1 MTQIRGAGRD
11 LLESLEEERELA
23 DLEGEPQRSSAPFD
37 LGRALALAVRAA
49 SRPARGRGVT
59 LRLQMGRSVPPRF
72 VGDAG
77 RVERLVRV
85 WIRGFLA
92 ASHSETIT
100 LAVALRG
107 ERQDCAVVRFTLL
120 GPADAPAAGDSQL
133 SESGPQLYGGHDS
146 APLAARLLE
155 ALGGEA
161 VPTAE
166 AGRHALA
173 AFELPLVP
181 ARPRSVAT
189 SGARLNP
196 TKRAGG
202 SGNARDPYSPPR
214 RAAAPWIGR
223 ADPQVPVAP
232 DRRRVGH
239 RRHDGNVVSHVR
251 EAIARGFPN
260 NPLHPHLVGIM
271 LVMDARRA
279 HRPRRP
285 GGQKSTTPERIP
297 KIDEMIVGP
306 PAAPATNTTFPSGPM
321 TIVGVIEESIRFPG
335 RWRSPRSGGG
345 RPSSASRA
353 SR

>member
-1 MTQIRGAGRD
+1 VAREPLPFRDAASIAAVAFVLLVITAAAVAAGLEPLAGAGFVLFAAGLIGGFAIQASMDARDPATRADAALEARERDPNQILARIEAANLGELERTLRAPIASAIGMAGLVLEDAPSPAEHAALTQIRGAGRD

-23 DLEGEPQRSSAPFD
+23 DLEGGTPTIESAPFD
-37 LGRALALAVRAA
+37 LGRALALAIRAA

-133 SESGPQLYGGHDS
+133 SESGPQLYGRHDS

-181 ARPRSVAT
+181 ARPRTVAT

-196 TKRAGG
+196 
-202 SGNARDPYSPPR
+202 N
-214 RAAAPWIGR
+214 
-223 ADPQVPVAP
+223 
-232 DRRRVGH
+232 
-239 RRHDGNVVSHVR
+239 
-251 EAIARGFPN
+251 
-260 NPLHPHLVGIM
+260 
-271 LVMDARRA
+271 
-279 HRPRRP
+279 
-285 GGQKSTTPERIP
+285 
-297 KIDEMIVGP
+297 
-306 PAAPATNTTFPSGPM
+306 
-321 TIVGVIEESIRFPG
+321 
-335 RWRSPRSGGG
+335 
-345 RPSSASRA
+345 
-353 SR
+353 